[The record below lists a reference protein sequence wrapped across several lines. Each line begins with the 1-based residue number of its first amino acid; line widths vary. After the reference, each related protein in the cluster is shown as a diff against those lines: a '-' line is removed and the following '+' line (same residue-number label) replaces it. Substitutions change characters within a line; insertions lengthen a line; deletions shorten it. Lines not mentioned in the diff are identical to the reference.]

1 MSPPANPA
9 DYRAIWQSK
18 PVLREVY
25 QGWYQRM
32 AALCRAG
39 WTLEI
44 GGGSG
49 NLKAFAPDVV
59 STDVLAADWL
69 DAVCDAQR
77 LPFADD
83 SFDNIVM
90 LDVLHHL
97 ERPVRF
103 FEDASR
109 VLKSGGRV
117 VMLEPGITPVSNLFY
132 RAFHH
137 EPVDMAVDPFAD
149 GPIDQARDPYDSN
162 QAIPTLLFGKAL
174 YREAFEGRFAD
185 LTVARADWLALIIYP
200 LSGGF
205 RPWSLV
211 PAALVR
217 PLSRLEDALALLFGS
232 VFAFRLL
239 VVLEKAPRPTC

>member
-1 MSPPANPA
+1 MTAPANPA

-18 PVLREVY
+18 PVLRAVY
-25 QGWYQRM
+25 HDWYARM
-32 AALCRAG
+32 AALCRPG
-39 WTLEI
+39 RTLEI

-59 STDVLAADWL
+59 STDVLTAEWL

-77 LPFADD
+77 LPFADE
-83 SFDNIVM
+83 SFDNMVM

-103 FEDASR
+103 FEEASR
-109 VLKSGGRV
+109 ALRKGGRV

-132 RAFHH
+132 RNFHH
-137 EPVDMAVDPFAD
+137 EPVDMAADPFAE
-149 GPIDQARDPYDSN
+149 GPIDPNRDPYDSN
-162 QAIPTLLFGKAL
+162 QAIPTLLFGSANN
-174 YREAFEGRFAD
+174 RTAFEDRFGD
-185 LTVARADWLALIIYP
+185 LVVNRADWQALFIYP

-211 PAALVR
+211 PSFAV
-217 PLSRLEDALALLFGS
+217 DALNGVERVLAPLLGRLC
-232 VFAFRLL
+232 AFRLL
-239 VVLEKAPRPTC
+239 IVLEKRG